1 VFTLRE
7 VALQALRMCLRLKP
21 RLLLVASKSG
31 ANFSIR
37 SKPTW
42 ARLQHQQLPAHR
54 SNPVV
59 CAVLYRLAA
68 CKAKGLPEKSTHLQS
83 STQVEENAGAA
94 LYARPSEV
102 GGGLGPT
109 ELAVDPPQVQP
120 DRRELWRFRLQ
131 KWRAL
136 SIDVETAPADG
147 NRIFKLGAV
156 RSVDDRGLT
165 LSTNSLSAADVAR
178 KVDELAAGAK
188 LLVGHNLRRHDLV
201 ELRKQ
206 YPALRSTQL
215 PVLDTLELST
225 IAFPN
230 NPYHR
235 LVKGYKLISD
245 SKNEPERDA
254 RITLDLLVDELAA
267 LDEMWRSDADWV
279 VLLHFL
285 LRSDGPLRELLDEVR
300 EANTPGAQEACEI
313 AVRKFKDKCCQTQL
327 RTTAESFAIESAE
340 AAEDQKA
347 LAYALGWIRVSGGNS
362 VLPLWVTETLP
373 AVREH
378 VERLRERDCADPS
391 CTYCRTQHNPE
402 ALLNAYFAKPS
413 FRDKPAAA
421 DGTSLQRAIVQ
432 AGLQRQ
438 SLLAVL
444 PTGGGKS
451 ICYQL
456 PALVHYWRSGKL
468 TVIVSPL
475 QSLMK
480 DQVDNLVAAGVQCAV
495 TINGLLTP
503 LERRA
508 ALDRIRLGDA
518 GIVLVSP
525 EQFRSRT
532 FCDAIRYR
540 QIATWVFDE
549 AHCLSKW
556 GHDFRTDYLYVAR
569 YIGEHFAAQH
579 APIACF
585 TATAKLDVVE
595 DLCTH
600 FQDSLGISL
609 QKFLGGHERTN
620 LTFSVVPAPK
630 AEKAQRIVELIREE
644 LKADGA
650 AIVFCATRKNAAFF
664 AEILTKQGLPCG
676 CFHGGLESEKK
687 KQVQQD
693 FLSGTLQVIAAT
705 NAFGMGVDKP
715 NVRVVIHAD
724 IPGSLEN
731 YLQEAGRAGR
741 DGAPARCILLFDEED
756 VETQFRLS
764 ASSQLRQKD
773 FNGLLRAVRK
783 RCDRMKSSEVVVSAK
798 ELLAESEGTTIEVD
812 APDATTKVTT
822 AIAWLERSGFL
833 KRNENR
839 TRVFPTSLKVATL
852 EEALAKIAQA
862 NLGANALQKYSAVVQ
877 ALFRSDTPDGLST
890 DELMLESGIAP
901 EDCFRILHQLEKLGI
916 LVNDL
921 GLTVRLTRSGKGA
934 SQQTLQD
941 VEGLEVQLL
950 DLMCEE
956 APDADGTQGHQV
968 LSIRPI
974 CTELRNRLPHRIKQI
989 TAEALRA
996 CVRSL
1001 SESFGSGTEKR
1012 SMLDSRPLSLDSLA
1026 VTVHRSWRR
1035 IREICARRRS
1045 VSQVVLSHLLQ
1056 QIPEDSREASHR
1068 IECKAR
1074 DLLEAIEQDLE
1085 LNGQLRE
1092 PATALEHAL
1101 LYMHENKV
1109 LELDKGRSVFRS
1121 AMTISVDDWASGK
1134 RRFLKDDYA
1143 PLQDFYQERTNQTHF
1158 MHEYAKLGMKQPRE
1172 ASEFVGAY
1180 FSMPRNQFARKYF
1193 RGRSE
1198 LLRLSTTDES
1208 YRRIVSDLRHPVQQ
1222 ELVESSETGNHLV
1235 LAGPGSGKTKVLVHR
1250 IAYLI
1255 RVKRVAP
1262 ERIIALAF
1270 NRGAALS
1277 LKRRLVALI
1286 GQDARG
1292 VMVLTYHAM
1301 ALRLTGTSLA
1311 AADRIDRA
1319 IDFQQVLKD
1328 AVELLE
1334 GKSDA
1339 FLDADDAR
1347 DRLLQQYEYIFVDEY
1362 QDIDEME
1369 YALVSALAG
1378 RGRQSDDDSKLSIM
1392 AVGDDDQN
1400 IYSFKGATIEFIRRF
1415 QNDYPSQITYL
1426 VENFRSTQNIISAS
1440 NHLIQRA
1447 AERMKVDHPIRINA
1461 ARQTEPAGG
1470 PWQARDTES
1479 QGQVRLLTAAAHPN
1493 LQAQLVFAEL
1503 ARIKALDSQ
1512 IAWGEIAVLARTHES
1527 LQPLRGLLSG
1537 GGIQYELA
1545 RRDSVRGQLQLM
1557 RSREGWAARSWLA
1570 ERQGVLIRLADFRQW
1585 VLTAS
1590 RQEPAN
1596 PYWTDL
1602 TSVVEELGGELED
1615 LELPA
1620 ATILDA
1626 LYEAS
1631 QDSAQNGDAAAV
1643 KLLSA
1648 HSAKGLEFS
1657 HVIVMDCGD
1666 WRPSDDERR
1675 LLYVAMTRAKHS
1687 LAVFRVD
1694 DGRNT
1699 LLSDLSTVEGV
1710 ASLVPLQPKHRPDI
1724 QVRYLT
1730 YGPKEVD
1737 IGYAGR
1743 LPSSHPVH
1751 RELRS
1756 LLVGS
1761 EVVLRQ
1767 RMLLTKAGAVVGKLA
1782 AATQVVLGAEATGI
1796 VKGIMVRTRAQSAP
1810 QYLGTIQSDQ
1820 WEVPLVEFVS
1830 S

>member
-1 VFTLRE
+1 
-7 VALQALRMCLRLKP
+7 M
-21 RLLLVASKSG
+21 G
-31 ANFSIR
+31 SIE
-37 SKPTW
+37 PV
-42 ARLQHQQLPAHR
+42 LDPA
-54 SNPVV
+54 
-59 CAVLYRLAA
+59 
-68 CKAKGLPEKSTHLQS
+68 
-83 STQVEENAGAA
+83 
-94 LYARPSEV
+94 
-102 GGGLGPT
+102 
-109 ELAVDPPQVQP
+109 QVQP
-120 DRRELWRFRLQ
+120 DRRQHWLERLSI
-131 KWRAL
+131 WRAF
-136 SIDVETAPADG
+136 SVDVETAPQDE

-156 RSVDDRGLT
+156 RSSDQRGLT
-165 LSTNSLSAADVAR
+165 LSASALTAADVVR
-178 KVDELAAGAK
+178 KVDELAADSR
-188 LLVGHNLRRHDLV
+188 LLVGHNLRRHDLI
-201 ELRKQ
+201 ELKRQ
-206 YPALRSTQL
+206 YPTLQCTQL
-215 PVLDTLELST
+215 PVLDTLELSA

-235 LVKGYKLISD
+235 LVKGYKLVSD

-254 RITLDLLVDELAA
+254 RITLDLLVDEIVA
-267 LDEMWRSDADWV
+267 LEDMWRSDGDWV

-285 LRSDGPLRELLDEVR
+285 LRWDGPLCVLLEEIRVSTPPGTY
-300 EANTPGAQEACEI
+300 EAQNI
-313 AVRKFKDKCCQTQL
+313 ALRKFEGRCCQTAL
-327 RTTAESFAIESAE
+327 RKLTEGFPSMSEE
-340 AAEDQKA
+340 ATEARKA

-362 VLPLWVTETLP
+362 VLPLWVTETMP
-373 AVREH
+373 TVVEH
-378 VERLRERDCADPS
+378 VERLRERDCGES
-391 CTYCRTQHNPE
+391 TCTYCQTQHNPE
-402 ALLNAYFAKPS
+402 ALLKSYFSKPS
-413 FRDKPAAA
+413 FRDKPATA

-432 AGLQRQ
+432 AGLQRH

-456 PALVHYWRSGKL
+456 PALVHYWRAGKL

-569 YIGEHFAAQH
+569 YISEHFAAQG

-595 DLCTH
+595 DLCSH
-600 FQDSLGISL
+600 FQDSLGVSL
-609 QKFLGGHERTN
+609 EKFLGGHERTN
-620 LTFSVVPAPK
+620 LTFSVLPATK
-630 AEKAQRIVELIREE
+630 AEKAQRILELVREE
-644 LKADGA
+644 LRPDGA
-650 AIVFCATRKNAAFF
+650 AIVFCATRKNAEFF
-664 AEILTKQGLPCG
+664 ADILAKQGVSSG
-676 CFHGGLESEKK
+676 CFHGGLASDKK
-687 KQVQQD
+687 KEVQQE

-715 NVRVVIHAD
+715 NVRLVIHAD
-724 IPGSLEN
+724 ITGSLEN

-741 DGAPARCILLFDEED
+741 DGDPARCVLLFDEED
-756 VETQFRLS
+756 VETQFKLS
-764 ASSQLRQKD
+764 ATSQLRQQD
-773 FNGLLRAVRK
+773 FNGLLRAVRR

-812 APDATTKVTT
+812 ARDATTKVTT
-822 AIAWLERSGFL
+822 AIAWLERNGFL

-852 EEALAKIAQA
+852 EEALAKLAKA
-862 NLGANALQKYSAVVQ
+862 NLSAEALHKYSAVVLS
-877 ALFRSDTPDGLST
+877 LFRSDTPDGLST

-901 EDCFRILHQLEKLGI
+901 EDCFRILHELEKLGI

-921 GLTVRLTRSGKGA
+921 GLTVRVVRSGKGA

-950 DLMCEE
+950 DLMCNE
-956 APDADGTQGHQV
+956 APDANAGQGPQL
-968 LSIRPI
+968 LSIRAV
-974 CTELRNRLPHRIKQI
+974 CTELRKRLPHRSKHI
-989 TAEALRA
+989 TSEALRS
-996 CVRSL
+996 CIRSL
-1001 SESFGSGTEKR
+1001 SESFGSGSEKR
-1012 SMLDSRPLSLDSLA
+1012 SMLDSRPLGPESLA
-1026 VTVHRSWRR
+1026 VTVHRSWRQ
-1035 IREICARRRS
+1035 IREICARRRA
-1045 VSQVVLSHLLQ
+1045 VSQVALSQLLG
-1056 QIPEDSREASHR
+1056 QIPQESREASHR

-1074 DLLEAIEQDLE
+1074 DLLNAIEQDLE
-1085 LNGQLRE
+1085 LKGQLRE

-1109 LELDKGRSVFRS
+1109 LELDRGRSVFRS
-1121 AMTISVDDWASGK
+1121 AMTISVDKSSSK
-1134 RRFLKDDYA
+1134 KRFLKDDYA

-1158 MHEYAKLGMKQPRE
+1158 MHEYAKLGMKQPQD
-1172 ASEFVGAY
+1172 AAEFVTAY
-1180 FSMPRNQFARKYF
+1180 FAMPRGQFVRKYF

-1208 YRRIVSDLRHPVQQ
+1208 YKRIVADLQHPVQQ
-1222 ELVESSETGNHLV
+1222 GLVEAPEQGNHLV

-1277 LKRRLVALI
+1277 LKKRLVDLI

-1311 AADRIDRA
+1311 AADRVDRA

-1378 RGRQSDDDSKLSIM
+1378 RGRQGDDDFKLSIM

-1400 IYSFKGATIEFIRRF
+1400 IYSFKGANIEFIRRF
-1415 QNDYPSQITYL
+1415 QSDYPSQITYL

-1447 AERMKVDHPIRINA
+1447 GDRMKVDHPIRINRS
-1461 ARQTEPAGG
+1461 RQTDPAGG
-1470 PWQARDTES
+1470 VWYKRDVLS
-1479 QGQVRLLTAAAHPN
+1479 QGQVRLFTAPGSPN
-1493 LQAQLVFAEL
+1493 LQSQLVFSELVRTKELDAQLV
-1503 ARIKALDSQ
+1503 
-1512 IAWGEIAVLARTHES
+1512 WGEVAVLARTHES
-1527 LQPLRGLLSG
+1527 LQPLRALLSG
-1537 GGIQYELA
+1537 AGIQYELA

-1557 RSREGWAARSWLA
+1557 RSREGWAAREWLT
-1570 ERQGVLIRLADFRQW
+1570 EREGRLIRLADFRAW
-1585 VLTAS
+1585 TLDAL
-1590 RQEPAN
+1590 RREPTN
-1596 PYWTDL
+1596 PYWVDL
-1602 TSVVEELGGELED
+1602 TTVAEELGGDLDE
-1615 LELPA
+1615 LELPP

-1631 QDSAQNGDAAAV
+1631 QDSSQNGDAAAV

-1648 HSAKGLEFS
+1648 HSAKGLEFN

-1666 WRPSDDERR
+1666 WRTSDDERR
-1675 LLYVAMTRAKHS
+1675 LLYVAMTRAKQS
-1687 LAVFRVD
+1687 LTVFRVD
-1694 DGRNT
+1694 NGRNT

-1710 ASLVPLQPKHRPDI
+1710 QSLLPDIQPKHRKDI
-1724 QVRYLT
+1724 QLRYLT

-1737 IGYAGR
+1737 IGFAGR
-1743 LPSSHPVH
+1743 QPAQHPLHELLSS
-1751 RELRS
+1751 LT
-1756 LLVGS
+1756 VGS
-1761 EVVLRQ
+1761 ELFLRN
-1767 RMLLTKAGAVVGKLA
+1767 RLLMTTTGVVVGKLA
-1782 AATQVVLGAEATGI
+1782 AATRELPGREATGI
-1796 VKGIMVRTRAQSAP
+1796 VKGVMVRTRSQSLP
-1810 QYLGTIQSDQ
+1810 QYQDTIQTEQ

-1830 S
+1830 E

>member
-1 VFTLRE
+1 LHSTEL
-7 VALQALRMCLRLKP
+7 
-21 RLLLVASKSG
+21 S
-31 ANFSIR
+31 AN
-37 SKPTW
+37 
-42 ARLQHQQLPAHR
+42 
-54 SNPVV
+54 
-59 CAVLYRLAA
+59 
-68 CKAKGLPEKSTHLQS
+68 
-83 STQVEENAGAA
+83 
-94 LYARPSEV
+94 PSEV
-102 GGGLGPT
+102 QHDQRQYWHARL
-109 ELAVDPPQVQP
+109 
-120 DRRELWRFRLQ
+120 REWCAF
-131 KWRAL
+131 
-136 SIDVETAPADG
+136 SIDVETAPQDN

-156 RSVDDRGLT
+156 RSDDQRSLT
-165 LSTNSLSAADVAR
+165 ISTSGVPPADVAR
-178 KVDELAAGAK
+178 RVDDLATGAK
-188 LLVGHNLRRHDLV
+188 VLVGHNLRRHDLV
-201 ELRKQ
+201 ELRRQ
-206 YPALRSTQL
+206 YPALQCTQL

-235 LVKGYKLISD
+235 LVKGYKLVSD
-245 SKNEPERDA
+245 SRNEPERDA

-285 LRSDGPLRELLDEVR
+285 VRRDGPLDELFGNLR
-300 EANTPGAQEACEI
+300 EASAPGVQEAIGI
-313 AVRKFKDKCCQTQL
+313 ALAKFEGKCCQTGL
-327 RTTAESFAIESAE
+327 RAATQWFTEQSEE
-340 AAEDQKA
+340 AAEHLKA

-362 VLPLWVTETLP
+362 VLPLWVTETMP
-373 AVREH
+373 TVRVQ
-378 VERLRERDCADPS
+378 VERLREQECADPA
-391 CTYCRTQHNPE
+391 CAYCRTQHNPE
-402 ALLNAYFAKPS
+402 ALLKSYFNKPS

-432 AGLQRQ
+432 AGLKRQ

-508 ALDRIRLGDA
+508 ALDKIRLGDA

-569 YIGEHFAAQH
+569 YIGENFAAQH

-585 TATAKLDVVE
+585 TATAKLDVVD
-595 DLCTH
+595 DLCSH
-600 FQDSLGISL
+600 FRDSLGISL
-609 QKFLGGHERTN
+609 EKFLGGHERTN

-630 AEKAQRIVELIREE
+630 AEKAQRIVELIRED

-676 CFHGGLESEKK
+676 CFHGGLAPDRKK
-687 KQVQQD
+687 EVQQD
-693 FLSGTLQVIAAT
+693 FLSGALQVIAAT
-705 NAFGMGVDKP
+705 NAFGMGVDKA
-715 NVRVVIHAD
+715 NIRLVIHAD

-741 DGAPARCILLFDEED
+741 DGAFAHCVLLFDEDD

-764 ASSQLRQKD
+764 ANSQLRQKD

-783 RCDRMKSSEVVVSAK
+783 RSERMKSTEVVVSAK
-798 ELLAESEGTTIEVD
+798 ELLAESQGTSIEVD
-812 APDATTKVTT
+812 APDASTKVTT
-822 AIAWLERSGFL
+822 AVAWLERSGFL

-852 EEALAKIAQA
+852 DEALSKIVKA
-862 NLGANALQKYSAVVQ
+862 NLKGDAPSKYSAVAQ

-901 EDCFRILHQLEKLGI
+901 EDCFRILHELEKLGV

-921 GLTVRLTRSGKGA
+921 GLTVRVVRSGKGA

-941 VEGLEVQLL
+941 VDGLEVQLL
-950 DLMCEE
+950 DLMCEG
-956 APDADGTQGHQV
+956 APDADAGQDPQILGV
-968 LSIRPI
+968 RPI
-974 CTELRNRLPHRIKQI
+974 CTELRKRLPHRSKQI
-989 TAEALRA
+989 TSESLRA
-996 CVRSL
+996 CIRSL
-1001 SESFGSGTEKR
+1001 SESFGSGAEKR
-1012 SMLDSRPLSLDSLA
+1012 SMLDSRPLGLDSMSI
-1026 VTVHRSWRR
+1026 TVHRPWRQ
-1035 IREICARRRS
+1035 IREICARRRA
-1045 VSQVVLSHLLQ
+1045 VSQVVLSHLMR
-1056 QIPEDSREASHR
+1056 QIPEESRESSHR

-1085 LNGQLRE
+1085 LKGQLRE

-1121 AMTISVDDWASGK
+1121 AMTISIEKTSAK
-1134 RRFLKDDYA
+1134 LRFLKDDYA

-1158 MHEYAKLGMKQPRE
+1158 MHEYAKLGMKQPRD
-1172 ASEFVGAY
+1172 ASEFVAAY
-1180 FSMPRNQFARKYF
+1180 FSMPRSQFARKYF

-1208 YRRIVSDLRHPVQQ
+1208 YKRIVTDLHHPVQQ
-1222 ELVESSETGNHLV
+1222 GLVEAPEQGNHLV
-1235 LAGPGSGKTKVLVHR
+1235 LAGPGSGKTKVIVHR

-1255 RVKRVAP
+1255 RVRRVAP

-1311 AADRIDRA
+1311 AAEQVDRT
-1319 IDFQQVLKD
+1319 IDFKQILKD
-1328 AVELLE
+1328 AVDLLE
-1334 GKSDA
+1334 GNSDA

-1362 QDIDEME
+1362 QDIDQME

-1378 RGRQSDDDSKLSIM
+1378 RGRQGDDDSKLSIM

-1400 IYSFKGATIEFIRRF
+1400 IYAFKGASIEFIRRF
-1415 QNDYPSQITYL
+1415 QNDYPGEITYL
-1426 VENFRSTQNIISAS
+1426 VENFRSTQNIIAAA

-1447 AERMKVDHPIRINA
+1447 VDRMKVDHPIRINA
-1461 ARQTEPAGG
+1461 ARQSDALGG
-1470 PWQARDTES
+1470 YWQQLDS
-1479 QGQVRLLTAAAHPN
+1479 DSHGKVRLLTAPGNPN

-1503 ARIKALDSQ
+1503 SRAKALEPDVS
-1512 IAWGEIAVLARTHES
+1512 WGQFAVLSRTHDS
-1527 LQPLRGLLSG
+1527 LQPLRALLEAD
-1537 GGIQYELA
+1537 GIQYELA
-1545 RRDSVRGQLQLM
+1545 RRDSVRGQLSLM
-1557 RSREGWAARSWLA
+1557 RSREGWAAKCWLDA
-1570 ERQGVLIRLADFRQW
+1570 RPGGLVRLADLHQW
-1585 VLTAS
+1585 VKEAWRS
-1590 RQEPAN
+1590 EPLN
-1596 PYWTDL
+1596 PYWADL
-1602 TSVVEELGGELED
+1602 VSVAEELGGELDE

-1620 ATILDA
+1620 AAILDA

-1631 QDSAQNGDAAAV
+1631 QESSQHGDGNAV
-1643 KLLSA
+1643 KLLTS

-1657 HVIVMDCGD
+1657 HVVVMDCGD
-1666 WRPSDDERR
+1666 WRPSDEDRR
-1675 LLYVAMTRAKHS
+1675 LLYVAMTRAKQS
-1687 LAVFRVD
+1687 LTVFRVD

-1699 LLSDLSTVEGV
+1699 LLSDLSTVDGV
-1710 ASLVPLQPKHRPDI
+1710 ASLLPAAQPRYRPDI
-1724 QVRYLT
+1724 ARKYLT
-1730 YGPKEVD
+1730 YGPRDVD

-1743 LPSSHPVH
+1743 LPSQHPVH
-1751 RELRS
+1751 QALNSLVFGTEL
-1756 LLVGS
+1756 
-1761 EVVLRQ
+1761 VLRE
-1767 RMLLTKAGAVVGKLA
+1767 RVLLTKSGVAVGKLA
-1782 AATQVVLGAEATGI
+1782 KATQNVPRPGATG
-1796 VKGIMVRTRAQSAP
+1796 VVRGIMVRTRAQTAQDFQPSVV
-1810 QYLGTIQSDQ
+1810 TDS
-1820 WEVPLVEFVS
+1820 WEVPLIEFVEPGGM
-1830 S
+1830 

>member
-1 VFTLRE
+1 MGSNE
-7 VALQALRMCLRLKP
+7 
-21 RLLLVASKSG
+21 LV
-31 ANFSIR
+31 
-37 SKPTW
+37 
-42 ARLQHQQLPAHR
+42 
-54 SNPVV
+54 
-59 CAVLYRLAA
+59 
-68 CKAKGLPEKSTHLQS
+68 ED
-83 STQVEENAGAA
+83 STQVQ
-94 LYARPSEV
+94 S
-102 GGGLGPT
+102 
-109 ELAVDPPQVQP
+109 
-120 DRRELWRFRLQ
+120 DRRHYWLRRICQ
-131 KWRAL
+131 WRAF
-136 SIDVETAPADG
+136 SIDVEVAPQDD

-156 RSVDDRGLT
+156 RSEDQRGLT
-165 LSTNSLSAADVAR
+165 LSTSGAKELDIVR
-178 KVDELAAGAK
+178 KVDELAAGSR
-188 LLVGHNLRRHDLV
+188 LLVGHNLRRHDLI
-201 ELRKQ
+201 ELRRQ
-206 YPALRSTQL
+206 YPTLQCTHL
-215 PVLDTLELST
+215 PVLDTLELSA

-254 RITLDLLVDELAA
+254 RITLDLLADELVA
-267 LDEMWRSDADWV
+267 LEEMWRSDADWV
-279 VLLHFL
+279 ALLHFL
-285 LRSDGPLRELLDEVR
+285 LRCDEPLCELI
-300 EANTPGAQEACEI
+300 N
-313 AVRKFKDKCCQTQL
+313 AVRRSPAPGIEEARDITLRKFLGKCCETALRAVMEGFPNTSEEAVETQ
-327 RTTAESFAIESAE
+327 R
-340 AAEDQKA
+340 A

-362 VLPLWVTETLP
+362 VLPLWVTETMLTV
-373 AVREH
+373 AAQ
-378 VERLRERDCADPS
+378 VERLRERDCGDPS
-391 CTYCRTQHNPE
+391 CTYCQTQHNPE
-402 ALLNAYFAKPS
+402 GLLKSYFAKPS

-456 PALVHYWRSGKL
+456 PALVHYSRAGKL

-508 ALDRIRLGDA
+508 ALDKIRLGDA

-569 YIGEHFAAQH
+569 YIGENFAAQR

-595 DLCTH
+595 DLCAH
-600 FQDSLGISL
+600 FQESLGISL
-609 QKFLGGHERTN
+609 EKFLGGHERTN
-620 LTFSVVPAPK
+620 LTFSVAQAPK
-630 AEKAQRIVELIREE
+630 AEKSQRILELVRDE
-644 LKADGA
+644 LKPDGA
-650 AIVFCATRKNAAFF
+650 AIIFCATRKNAEFF
-664 AEILTKQGLPCG
+664 ADILTKQGISCG
-676 CFHGGLESEKK
+676 CFHGGLASDKK
-687 KQVQQD
+687 KLVQQE

-715 NVRVVIHAD
+715 NVRLVIHAD

-741 DGAPARCILLFDEED
+741 DGEPARCVLLFDEQD

-773 FNGLLRAVRK
+773 FNGLLRPVRR
-783 RCDRMKSSEVVVSAK
+783 RCDRMKSHEVVVSAK
-798 ELLAESEGTTIEVD
+798 ELLADSQGTTIEID

-839 TRVFPTSLKVATL
+839 TRVFPTSLKIATL
-852 EEALAKIAQA
+852 EEALAKLGKA
-862 NLGANALQKYSAVVQ
+862 NLSANTLNNYTAVVQ

-921 GLTVRLTRSGKGA
+921 GLTVRVVRSGKGA

-956 APDADGTQGHQV
+956 APEANAGQGPQL
-968 LSIRPI
+968 LSIRPV
-974 CTELRNRLPHRIKQI
+974 CTELRKRLPHRSKQI
-989 TAEALRA
+989 TSEALRA
-996 CVRSL
+996 CIRSL
-1001 SESFGSGTEKR
+1001 SENFGSGSEKR
-1012 SMLDSRPLSLDSLA
+1012 SMLDSRPLGPDSLA
-1026 VTVHRSWRR
+1026 VTVHRSWRN
-1035 IREICARRRS
+1035 IREICALRRA
-1045 VSQVVLSHLLQ
+1045 VSQVALRHLLG
-1056 QIPEDSREASHR
+1056 QIPQDSREASHR

-1074 DLLEAIEQDLE
+1074 DLLDAIEQDME
-1085 LNGQLRE
+1085 LKGRLQE

-1109 LELDKGRSVFRS
+1109 LELDRGRSVFRS
-1121 AMTISVDDWASGK
+1121 AMTISVDKSSTK
-1134 RRFLKDDYA
+1134 SRFLKDDYA

-1158 MHEYAKLGMKQPRE
+1158 MHEYAKLGMKRGHE
-1172 ASEFVGAY
+1172 AAEFVAAY
-1180 FSMPRNQFARKYF
+1180 FVMPRGQFIRKYF
-1193 RGRSE
+1193 RGRAE
-1198 LLRLSTTDES
+1198 LLRLSTTDGS
-1208 YRRIVSDLRHPVQQ
+1208 YQRIVADLKHRVQQ
-1222 ELVESSETGNHLV
+1222 ALVEAPESGNHLV
-1235 LAGPGSGKTKVLVHR
+1235 LAGPGSGKTKVIVHR

-1262 ERIIALAF
+1262 DRIIALAF

-1277 LKRRLVALI
+1277 LKRRLVNLI

-1311 AADRIDRA
+1311 AADRVDRA
-1319 IDFQQVLKD
+1319 IDFKQVLKD

-1334 GKSDA
+1334 GKSEA

-1400 IYSFKGATIEFIRRF
+1400 IYSFKGANIEFIRRF
-1415 QNDYPSQITYL
+1415 QEDYPSQITYL

-1447 AERMKVDHPIRINA
+1447 VDRMKVDHPIRINIS
-1461 ARQTEPAGG
+1461 RQAEAAGG
-1470 PWQARDTES
+1470 AWQHRDLQS
-1479 QGQVRLLTAAAHPN
+1479 RGQVRLFTAPSSAN
-1493 LQAQLVFAEL
+1493 LQAQLVFSEL
-1503 ARIKALDSQ
+1503 LRIKALDTQCS
-1512 IAWGEIAVLARTHES
+1512 WGEVSVLARTHES
-1527 LQPLRGLLSG
+1527 LQPLRALLANA
-1537 GGIQYELA
+1537 GIQYELA

-1557 RSREGWAARSWLA
+1557 RSREGWAARAWLA
-1570 ERQGVLIRLADFRQW
+1570 EREGCLIPLADFHSWCLEAYR
-1585 VLTAS
+1585 
-1590 RQEPAN
+1590 REPTN

-1602 TSVVEELGGELED
+1602 TTVAEELGGDLD
-1615 LELPA
+1615 GLELPP

-1631 QDSAQNGDAAAV
+1631 QDSSQNGDADAV

-1648 HSAKGLEFS
+1648 HSAKGLEFN

-1675 LLYVAMTRAKHS
+1675 LLYVAMTRARQS
-1687 LAVFRVD
+1687 LTLFRAN

-1710 ASLVPLQPKHRPDI
+1710 HSLLPDVQPEYRPDI
-1724 QVRYLT
+1724 QLRYLT
-1730 YGPKEVD
+1730 YGPKDVD
-1737 IGYAGR
+1737 IGFAGR
-1743 LPSSHPVH
+1743 HPEQH
-1751 RELRS
+1751 PLHQALRS
-1756 LLVGS
+1756 LSVGS
-1761 EVVLRQ
+1761 ELLLRN
-1767 RMLLTKAGAVVGKLA
+1767 RMLLTKAGVVVGKLA
-1782 AATQVVLGAEATGI
+1782 AATRELPGPEATG
-1796 VKGIMVRTRAQSAP
+1796 VVQGIMVRTRVQSLP
-1810 QYLGTIQSDQ
+1810 QYQATIQSEQ

>member
-1 VFTLRE
+1 
-7 VALQALRMCLRLKP
+7 M
-21 RLLLVASKSG
+21 
-31 ANFSIR
+31 
-37 SKPTW
+37 
-42 ARLQHQQLPAHR
+42 
-54 SNPVV
+54 
-59 CAVLYRLAA
+59 
-68 CKAKGLPEKSTHLQS
+68 S
-83 STQVEENAGAA
+83 S
-94 LYARPSEV
+94 
-102 GGGLGPT
+102 T
-109 ELAVDPPQVQP
+109 ELAAEITQVQT
-120 DRRELWRFRLQ
+120 DRRPYWHGRIRQWRMF
-131 KWRAL
+131 
-136 SIDVETAPADG
+136 SIDVETAPQDD

-156 RSVDDRGLT
+156 CSSDQCGLT
-165 LSTNSLSAADVAR
+165 LSTSVTKAADVVL
-178 KVDELAAGAK
+178 KVDKFASGSR

-201 ELRKQ
+201 ELRRQ
-206 YPALRSTQL
+206 YPTLQCIQL

-254 RITLDLLVDELAA
+254 RIALDLLVDELVA
-267 LDEMWRSDADWV
+267 LEEMWKIDADWV
-279 VLLHFL
+279 ALLHFL
-285 LRSDGPLRELLDEVR
+285 LRYDDPLREILE
-300 EANTPGAQEACEI
+300 
-313 AVRKFKDKCCQTQL
+313 AVRDSNVPVIQDAQDIAIRKFHRRCCKTAL
-327 RTTAESFAIESAE
+327 RLLTERFPDTLNE
-340 AAEDQKA
+340 AAEAQKA

-362 VLPLWVTETLP
+362 VLPLWVTETMP
-373 AVREH
+373 TVAAQ
-378 VERLRERDCADPS
+378 VEQLRERDCSDPS
-391 CTYCRTQHNPE
+391 CTYCQTQHNPE
-402 ALLNAYFAKPS
+402 ALLKSYFAKPS
-413 FRDKPAAA
+413 FRDKPTAA

-432 AGLQRQ
+432 AGLERQ

-456 PALVHYWRSGKL
+456 PALVHYSRAGKL
-468 TVIVSPL
+468 TIIVSPL

-508 ALDRIRLGDA
+508 ALDKIRLGDA

-532 FCDAIRYR
+532 FCEAIRYR

-569 YIGEHFAAQH
+569 YIGEHFAAQR

-595 DLCTH
+595 DLCAH
-600 FQDSLGISL
+600 FQESLGITL
-609 QKFLGGHERTN
+609 ERFLGGHERTN
-620 LTFSVVPAPK
+620 LTFSVTPAPK
-630 AEKAQRIVELIREE
+630 AEKAQRILELVRED
-644 LKADGA
+644 LKPDGA
-650 AIVFCATRKNAAFF
+650 AIVFCATRKNAEFLSD
-664 AEILTKQGLPCG
+664 ILVKQGISCG
-676 CFHGGLESEKK
+676 CFHGGLAPDKK
-687 KQVQQD
+687 KVVQQD
-693 FLSGTLQVIAAT
+693 FLGGTLQVIAAT

-715 NVRVVIHAD
+715 NVRLVIHAD

-741 DGAPARCILLFDEED
+741 DGDPARCVLLFDEDD

-764 ASSQLRQKD
+764 ASSQLRHKD
-773 FNGLLRAVRK
+773 FNGLLRAVRR
-783 RCDRMKSSEVVVSAK
+783 RCDRMKSQEVVVSAK
-798 ELLAESEGTTIEVD
+798 ELLAESQGTTIEVD

-839 TRVFPTSLKVATL
+839 TRVFPASLKVATL
-852 EEALAKIAQA
+852 EEALLKLAKV
-862 NLGANALQKYSAVVQ
+862 NLSVDMLQKYSAVVQ
-877 ALFRSDTPDGLST
+877 ALFRSDTPDGVST

-901 EDCFRILHQLEKLGI
+901 EDCFRILHELEKLGV

-921 GLTVRLTRSGKGA
+921 GLTVRVVRSGKGA

-956 APDADGTQGHQV
+956 APSADAGQGPQL
-968 LSIRPI
+968 LSIRPV
-974 CTELRNRLPHRIKQI
+974 CTELRKRLPHRSKQI
-989 TAEALRA
+989 TSEALRA
-996 CVRSL
+996 CIRSL
-1001 SESFGSGTEKR
+1001 SENFGSGSEKR
-1012 SMLDSRPLSLDSLA
+1012 SMLDSRPLGPDSLA
-1026 VTVHRSWRR
+1026 VTVHRSWRQ
-1035 IREICARRRS
+1035 IREICARRRA
-1045 VSQVVLSHLLQ
+1045 VSQVALSHLLG
-1056 QIPEDSREASHR
+1056 QIPQDSREASHR

-1074 DLLEAIEQDLE
+1074 NLLDAVEQDME
-1085 LNGQLRE
+1085 LKGQLRD

-1121 AMTISVDDWASGK
+1121 AMTISVDKSSAKS
-1134 RRFLKDDYA
+1134 RFLKDDYA

-1158 MHEYAKLGMKQPRE
+1158 MHEYAKLGMNHLQDV
-1172 ASEFVGAY
+1172 AGFVAAY
-1180 FSMPRNQFARKYF
+1180 FSMPRPQFVRKYF

-1208 YRRIVSDLRHPVQQ
+1208 YKRIVADLRHPVQQ
-1222 ELVESSETGNHLV
+1222 ALVEAPEHGNSLV
-1235 LAGPGSGKTKVLVHR
+1235 LAGPGSGKTKVIVHR

-1277 LKRRLVALI
+1277 LKKRLVDLI

-1311 AADRIDRA
+1311 AADRVDRA

-1334 GKSDA
+1334 GKSEA

-1378 RGRQSDDDSKLSIM
+1378 RGRQTDDDSKLSIM

-1400 IYSFKGATIEFIRRF
+1400 IYAFKGANIEFIRRF

-1447 AERMKVDHPIRINA
+1447 VDRMKVDHPIRINSS
-1461 ARQTEPAGG
+1461 RLDEPAGG
-1470 PWQARDTES
+1470 AWQERDLQAR
-1479 QGQVRLLTAAAHPN
+1479 GQVRLFTAPGSAN
-1493 LQAQLVFAEL
+1493 LQSQLVFSEL
-1503 ARIKALDSQ
+1503 VRIKALDAQ
-1512 IAWGEIAVLARTHES
+1512 CPWGEISVLARTHES
-1527 LQPLRGLLSG
+1527 LQPLRALLSNA
-1537 GGIQYELA
+1537 GIQYELA

-1557 RSREGWAARSWLA
+1557 RSREGWAARAWLA
-1570 ERQGVLIRLADFRQW
+1570 EREGRLVRLADFHAWSLEAFR
-1585 VLTAS
+1585 
-1590 RQEPAN
+1590 REPSN
-1596 PYWTDL
+1596 PYWNDL
-1602 TSVVEELGGELED
+1602 TTVAEELGGDLED
-1615 LELPA
+1615 LELPP

-1631 QDSAQNGDAAAV
+1631 QDSSRDGDAGAL

-1648 HSAKGLEFS
+1648 HSAKGLEFN
-1657 HVIVMDCGD
+1657 HVLVMDCGD
-1666 WRPSDDERR
+1666 WRTSEDERR

-1687 LAVFRVD
+1687 LTVFRVD

-1699 LLSDLSTVEGV
+1699 LLSDLSTVQGV
-1710 ASLVPLQPKHRPDI
+1710 QSRLPDVQPTYRPEI
-1724 QVRYLT
+1724 QLRYLT
-1730 YGPKEVD
+1730 YGPKDVD
-1737 IGYAGR
+1737 IGFGGR
-1743 LPSSHPVH
+1743 HPAQSPLH
-1751 RELRS
+1751 RALGS
-1756 LLVGS
+1756 LSFGS
-1761 EVVLRQ
+1761 ELLLRN
-1767 RMLLTKAGAVVGKLA
+1767 RMLLTKDGVVVGKLA
-1782 AATQVVLGAEATGI
+1782 AATREVPEGEATGF
-1796 VKGIMVRTRAQSAP
+1796 VKGIMVRTRAQSLP
-1810 QYLGTIQSDQ
+1810 QYQDTIQSEQ